1 MKIYSKRS
9 GFNADLHTPVEIYLR
24 VRNSYRKTC
33 LMESND
39 FHSREDSKSLIG
51 LDPLIE
57 LTQEHNE
64 LTVKTVSERISRMIS
79 EKKVSTTVQE
89 LLNGFQFE
97 DQTEFNG
104 FFGRIGYE
112 ITGAEETGESTSQ
125 STRLPLLHLFLYRF
139 VIVLDHFTN
148 EGYLIEN
155 SFDYS
160 FTNKKLEQILDAH
173 TGTQIP
179 FELLGKENA
188 QYSDDEFLEM
198 VNTSIE
204 HCKRG
209 DVFQLVISNEFQQ
222 QYYGDDFEVYRA
234 LRRTSPSPYLFYFD
248 FESYRLFGS
257 SPEAQLVVN
266 KGKCEIHP
274 IAGTVPKT
282 GVEQT
287 DNLQLDFLISDEK
300 ENAEHTMLVDLAR
313 NDLSRLCSNVQVER
327 FKQVQHF
334 SHVIHLVSKVTGEL
348 NETNNFST
356 LCSTFPAG
364 TLSGTPKPKALE
376 LIHKMESNSR
386 DYYGGAIGMIT
397 PNNALNMCIVIRSVM
412 SINNTLHYRAG
423 AGVVIDS
430 TPEREVQEVHHKLN
444 SVRKAINK
452 AITENQTSKHSS
464 HAYHSH

>member
-39 FHSREDSKSLIG
+39 FHSREDSKSFIG

-57 LTQEHNE
+57 LIQIQDE
-64 LTVKTVSERISRMIS
+64 LTIRHGSETIKHTLLQNVISTQFQ
-79 EKKVSTTVQE
+79 KVLDAYS
-89 LLNGFQFE
+89 FE
-97 DQTEFNG
+97 DETEFNG
-104 FFGRIGYE
+104 FFGRVGFE
-112 ITGAEETGESTSQ
+112 ITGAEEAGNSTSE
-125 STRLPLLHLFLYRF
+125 SARLPLLQLFLYRY

-155 SFDYS
+155 SLDQAFES
-160 FTNKKLEQILDAH
+160 KTLEQILDAH
-173 TGTQIP
+173 IGTQVP
-179 FELLGKENA
+179 FELLGKESA
-188 QYSDDEFLEM
+188 QYTDQEFLQM
-198 VNTSIE
+198 VNKSID

-209 DVFQLVISNEFQQ
+209 DVFQLVISNEFKQ
-222 QYYGDDFEVYRA
+222 QYCGDDFEVYRA

-248 FESYRLFGS
+248 FEAYRLFGS
-257 SPEAQLVVN
+257 SPEAQLVVSN
-266 KGKCEIHP
+266 GKCEIHP

-282 GVEQT
+282 GVEET
-287 DNLQLDFLISDEK
+287 DNIQLEFLISDEK

-327 FKQVQHF
+327 FKQVQHL

-348 NETNNFST
+348 DKANNFAT
-356 LCSTFPAG
+356 FCSTFPAG

-376 LIHKMESNSR
+376 LIHKMETRTR

-397 PNNALNMCIVIRSVM
+397 PHNALNMCIVIRSIM
-412 SINNTLHYRAG
+412 SMDNTLHFRAG

-430 TPEREVQEVHHKLN
+430 IPEREVQEVHHKLN
-444 SVRKAINK
+444 SLRKAIQK
-452 AITENQTSKHSS
+452 AENENQPTTQISYAYNS
-464 HAYHSH
+464 H

>member
-39 FHSREDSKSLIG
+39 FHSREDSKSFIG
-51 LDPLIE
+51 LDPLVE
-57 LTQEHNE
+57 LVQDTDT
-64 LTVKTVSERISRMIS
+64 LLVKTNTDINSYTIP
-79 EKKVSTTVQE
+79 
-89 LLNGFQFE
+89 LNQTSNAIQGVFDKFQFE
-97 DQTEFNG
+97 DGTAFNG
-104 FFGRIGYE
+104 FFGRIGFE
-112 ITGAEETGESTSQ
+112 ITGGEETGNRTNQ
-125 STRLPLLHLFLYRF
+125 SSRLPILHLFLYRY
-139 VIVLDHFTN
+139 VIVLDHFSN

-155 SFDYS
+155 CLDGF
-160 FTNKKLEQILDAH
+160 FTNRSLDQILDAH
-173 TGTQIP
+173 TGTQVP

-188 QYSDDEFLEM
+188 QYSDDEFLQLVTKSM
-198 VNTSIE
+198 D

-209 DVFQLVISNEFQQ
+209 DVFQLVISNEFKQ

-257 SPEAQLVVN
+257 SPEAQLIVN
-266 KGKCEIHP
+266 NGKCEIHP

-282 GVEQT
+282 GVEAT
-287 DNLQLDFLISDEK
+287 DNIQLDFLISDEK

-348 NETNNFST
+348 TESKNFST

-376 LIHKMESNSR
+376 LIHQMEARTR

-412 SINNTLHYRAG
+412 SMNNTLHYRAG

-430 TPEREVQEVHHKLN
+430 IPEREVQEVHHKLN
-444 SVRKAINK
+444 SVRRAIAKAVSENK
-452 AITENQTSKHSS
+452 TTKQTD
-464 HAYHSH
+464 HAYHSY